1 MLKQKFNTL
10 AISITALCCIAAPV
24 SQVQASTE
32 AKQGLSFVSGAVI
45 GASVGGPVGF
55 IIGALSGTYV
65 ADKIKQSDQAEGIQM
80 DLSQAHSDIQQLQ
93 QQLAAT
99 EQHAAELAQFNLEAL
114 QLENWFATGSDQL
127 SFNDKQQLQN
137 VANFLINNPDLQ
149 LNLNGHADSRGTDE
163 YNNVLSLHRAINV
176 KDVLVSYGVEVE
188 RISSTGHGAQYAK
201 DGVAHAE
208 NRRVE
213 LQFISPLE
221 QTVATN

>member
-10 AISITALCCIAAPV
+10 AVSITALCCIAAPV
-24 SQVQASTE
+24 SQAQANTE
-32 AKQGLSFVSGAVI
+32 AKQGISFISGAVI

-80 DLSQAHSDIQQLQ
+80 DLSQAHSDIHQLQ

-99 EQHAAELAQFNLEAL
+99 EQHEAELAQFNLEAL

-137 VANFLINNPDLQ
+137 VADFLINNPDLQ
-149 LNLNGHADSRGTDE
+149 LNLSGHADSRGTDE

-176 KDVLVSYGVEVE
+176 KEVLISYGVEVE

-201 DGVAHAE
+201 TGVAHAE